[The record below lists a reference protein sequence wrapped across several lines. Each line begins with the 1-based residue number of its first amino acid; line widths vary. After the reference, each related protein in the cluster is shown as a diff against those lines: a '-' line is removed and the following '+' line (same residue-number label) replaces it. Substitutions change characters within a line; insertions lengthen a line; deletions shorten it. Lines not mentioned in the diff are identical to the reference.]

1 MLQKFQT
8 SPFSYLKNLIS
19 PMWYER
25 QVFVVCWVIRNF
37 RESKPWNRYQ
47 TAYLLFLYLGAIIV
61 PSSVVV
67 FLVGVGLQPFFPSKG
82 NRKQNG
88 GDLFNVGHIERENQL
103 TTRGLGPGT

>member
-1 MLQKFQT
+1 
-8 SPFSYLKNLIS
+8 
-19 PMWYER
+19 MWYER

-47 TAYLLFLYLGAIIV
+47 TAYLLFLYLGAFIV